1 MNAVAAPLPPS
12 TQPVATDEELLCH
25 YRDFGDPE
33 AFATLVHRY
42 EKPLYHY
49 LVRYLKSSALAEEVF
64 QATFLQVHQKCHLF
78 AEGSAVRPWL
88 YRIATNQAIDTLRRE
103 GRHHAVSL
111 DEEHAVGE
119 ADARTLQGLL
129 ESTTASPLDQM
140 EADERAE
147 WTRQA
152 VDSLPDH
159 LRLAVLL
166 IYFQGLKYHEAS
178 EVLHVPLGTIKSRM
192 HKALLM
198 LSRAW
203 RRNHSPA

>member
-1 MNAVAAPLPPS
+1 MAAFDIAPS
-12 TQPVATDEELLCH
+12 RNSKPALADEELLRR
-25 YRDFGDPE
+25 YRDAGDRE

-49 LVRYLKSSALAEEVF
+49 LVRYLRNSALAEEVF
-64 QATFLQVHQKCHLF
+64 QATFLQVHQKCQLF

-88 YRIATNQAIDTLRRE
+88 YRIATNQAIDALRRE

-119 ADARTLQGLL
+119 ADARTLLGLL
-129 ESTTASPLDQM
+129 ESTTASPLEQL
-140 EADERAE
+140 EAEEQAE
-147 WTRQA
+147 WTREA
-152 VDSLPDH
+152 VDALPDH

-166 IYFQGLKYHEAS
+166 IYFQGLKYQEAA
-178 EVLHVPLGTIKSRM
+178 EVLHVPLGTVKSRM
-192 HKALLM
+192 HHALLM